1 MDTGGDIIVSA
12 VNDFTLIEHAKKLT
26 TRALEGI
33 EDAAPGWP
41 RIHEMRQC
49 RARRLTRL
57 GDHGMIVAFIAQWL
71 SAKQYADAVPDVRGT
86 IERVARLADEVAHL
100 QQQLAQVS
108 GTLRYEVTSGD
119 REDVAGSAYVA
130 ARSLAEALPSLRFA
144 QQVAEG
150 IAEYLPENTRGRS
163 GIVGAIR
170 DAPPD
175 EALALNLARHWIL
188 RGLTLN
194 GGNDGD
200 GLDRFLECVLGVVSA
215 KKALTKARRDLSS
228 ESGEPE

>member
-1 MDTGGDIIVSA
+1 MPKRAKEWGALDVKRAVHSGMKDRNEWFAVGGVAGLLLQITPGQTKSWLLRTTVG
-12 VNDFTLIEHAKKLT
+12 T
-26 TRALEGI
+26 TRRAIGLGPYPEIGLAAAREKAREAKAKIEAGVDPIEERKAVRAAL
-33 EDAAPGWP
+33 AAA
-41 RIHEMRQC
+41 
-49 RARRLTRL
+49 RARNLTFTEAA
-57 GDHGMIVAFIAQWL
+57 DKWIVA
-71 SAKQYADAVPDVRGT
+71 K
-86 IERVARLADEVAHL
+86 LADRPEKSQKAVRA
-100 QQQLAQVS
+100 
-108 GTLRYEVTSGD
+108 
-119 REDVAGSAYVA
+119 
-130 ARSLAEALPSLRFA
+130 
-144 QQVAEG
+144 

-228 ESGEPE
+228 ESGDPE